1 VFSGGLTVGIDEV
14 RRRSSTMRFV
24 LHRRGVNRV
33 RRGPATASLVLVS
46 ALVLLAFG
54 AGGAS
59 ASGTSAAAAGSF
71 CGLAG
76 GVAKTA
82 LGPTTATTSISSL
95 ESKLK
100 TDFGKF
106 EAAEPAL
113 IGAAPSAIKSDLRQ
127 VFGVDN
133 ALFQDLKT
141 AHWNFLAL
149 ATDEKS
155 LEAEEAKIKVPLAA
169 LEAYFKSSCGIKEP

>member
-1 VFSGGLTVGIDEV
+1 
-14 RRRSSTMRFV
+14 MRFV

-46 ALVLLAFG
+46 ALVLLTFG

-82 LGPTTATTSISSL
+82 LDPSSGLSPTTATTSISSL